1 MESNNQITEKE
12 KKQLALYLAAPEIGL
27 EEAES
32 YAEKEGLVFNKDA
45 ALHCIEEF
53 LGEQEADFCRHM
65 WDEKR
70 MQASH
75 EAFLAKFRKVVEE
88 HQPEDA
94 SNSTLGNLVLLV
106 KRSFANLSEQVT
118 GTLTT
123 APNLSPN
130 ALAFRDA
137 VNTVDVLPPCDVT
150 LDLEGNKLFISVEL
164 NSNRATVFADNIK
177 LAITVVDSPINL
189 EADAHTWQ
197 VQKHAIDITLGL
209 DETTVTSLDRE
220 VSVYM
225 PNAEKEA
232 HTNPIEQLHIQIV

>member
-1 MESNNQITEKE
+1 MKNSEPFTENDIKN
-12 KKQLALYLAAPEIGL
+12 LALYLATPEIGL

-53 LGEQEADFCRHM
+53 LGKQEADFCRHM

-106 KRSFANLSEQVT
+106 KRSFANLSEQVVD
-118 GTLTT
+118 TLTT
-123 APNLSPN
+123 APDLSPN
-130 ALAFRDA
+130 DLAFRDA
-137 VNTVDVLPPCDVT
+137 ANSADVLPPCDVT
-150 LDLEGNKLFISVEL
+150 LDLEGNKLFTSVEL
-164 NSNRATVFADNIK
+164 NSDRATVFADNIK
-177 LAITVVDSPINL
+177 LAITVGDSPINL

-209 DETTVTSLDRE
+209 DEVTVTSLNKE

-225 PNAEKEA
+225 PNAENEVY
-232 HTNPIEQLHIQIV
+232 TNPIEQLHIQIV

>member
-1 MESNNQITEKE
+1 MKNSEPLTKNDI
-12 KKQLALYLAAPEIGL
+12 KKLALYLAAPEIGL

-32 YAEKEGLVFNKDA
+32 YAEKKGLVFDKDA
-45 ALHCIEEF
+45 ALHCIEVF
-53 LGEQEADFCRHM
+53 SGEQEAEFCRHM

-106 KRSFANLSEQVT
+106 KRSFANLSEQVAD
-118 GTLTT
+118 TLTT
-123 APNLSPN
+123 APDLSPN

-137 VNTVDVLPPCDVT
+137 ANSADMLPPCDVT
-150 LDLEGNKLFISVEL
+150 LDVEGNKLFISVEL
-164 NSNRATVFADNIK
+164 NSDRATAFADNIK
-177 LAITVVDSPINL
+177 LAITVGDSPINL

-197 VQKHAIDITLGL
+197 VQKHAIDIILGL
-209 DETTVTSLDRE
+209 GEAMVTSLDKE
-220 VSVYM
+220 VSIYM
-225 PNAEKEA
+225 PTAKKEA
-232 HTNPIEQLHIQIV
+232 YTNPIEQLHIQIV